1 MATLSMIGVTLATAH
16 MNECLAQGRHAEAA
30 AIRRRLVQFNHDVAS
45 FIARLDKDIARLEKV
60 EE

>member
-30 AIRRRLVQFNHDVAS
+30 AIRRRLVQFKHDVAS
-45 FIARLDKDIARLEKV
+45 FIARLEKDEV